1 MFDDFGRR
9 ESGIGAAQVFGDIRV
24 SRGISVYMHFVDDRL
39 IRRRA
44 QQLVA
49 APGERL
55 IDHDTFGYKAGVIT
69 IVEGEIGLWITDPV
83 PEQRIRP
90 VDIAG
95 NRLRVRIDQDLGGVE
110 SEADFGLV
118 QAMHRVPVQWSG
130 PYLGEVAGPDEISAF
145 FDPNAVR
152 FLRTIRSPEQTE
164 LHRRRIFREQRK
176 IHSLAVPRRSQG
188 IGTPRPDS
196 HSAMLSLSV
205 VMFLQMPRTNL
216 AGRISI

>member
-39 IRRRA
+39 IPRRA

-49 APGERL
+49 APRERL
-55 IDHDTFGYKAGVIT
+55 TDRDTFGYKAGVIT

-95 NRLRVRIDQDLGGVE
+95 HRLRVRVDQ
-110 SEADFGLV
+110 A
-118 QAMHRVPVQWSG
+118 
-130 PYLGEVAGPDEISAF
+130 
-145 FDPNAVR
+145 
-152 FLRTIRSPEQTE
+152 
-164 LHRRRIFREQRK
+164 
-176 IHSLAVPRRSQG
+176 
-188 IGTPRPDS
+188 
-196 HSAMLSLSV
+196 
-205 VMFLQMPRTNL
+205 L
-216 AGRISI
+216 AGIQSDATC